1 MSDTEYT
8 SEQVEMAKDYLRR
21 RLENEVSMVDDVER
35 LLTVYARRLVGM
47 IAAGASQDDIDA
59 LVEELIAILLDDCEI
74 LAVDTHDDRR
84 DGIIAFITRTWKGDD
99 LAWRI
104 TSRVRTFADE
114 VTTISIAGF
123 LLGLTAANIVASVI
137 ESMRDPWKNPLL
149 VELREKVRRGE
160 IALPS
165 GLDIDERHYG
175 QGVPISSLTA
185 LTDITRF
192 AVGEGWNWY
201 DYEENKNR
209 AKGYFVFRGS
219 SYPCD
224 ECDSHVG
231 YHPVEDTD
239 SLPLFHKHCCC
250 YVVWV

>member
-1 MSDTEYT
+1 MNNVEYT
-8 SEQVEMAKDYLRR
+8 DAQVERAKDYLRR
-21 RLENEVSMVDDVER
+21 RLEDELSMSDDVER
-35 LLTVYARRLVGM
+35 WLTIYARLLVLL
-47 IAAGASQDDIDA
+47 IANGATQEDVDA
-59 LVEELIAILLDDCEI
+59 LVEDLIAILLDDCEI
-74 LAVDTHDDRR
+74 LAVDEHEDRR
-84 DGIIAFITRTWKGDD
+84 DDILAFILREWKDD
-99 LAWRI
+99 NLEGRI
-104 TSRVRTFADE
+104 TSRVRTFVDE
-114 VTTISIAGF
+114 VATVTLVGL
-123 LLGLTAANIVASVI
+123 LLGAPVARIITSVI
-137 ESMRDPWKNPLL
+137 ENMRDPWKNPLL